1 MAPKVAM
8 VAAPA
13 QVRIVPMS
21 EKRVKG
27 SLRSK
32 VAKAVLNTKPACSKS
47 TSVYVGPQKSIS
59 ESETYSLEG

>member
-21 EKRVKG
+21 EKRVNG

-32 VAKAVLNTKPACSKS
+32 VAKAVLNTRPACSKS
-47 TSVYVGPQKSIS
+47 RSAYVGLRKSIS
-59 ESETYSLEG
+59 GSGTYGLEG

>member
-32 VAKAVLNTKPACSKS
+32 VAKAVLNTRPACSKS
-47 TSVYVGPQKSIS
+47 TSAYVGPRKSIS
-59 ESETYSLEG
+59 GSGTYSLEG